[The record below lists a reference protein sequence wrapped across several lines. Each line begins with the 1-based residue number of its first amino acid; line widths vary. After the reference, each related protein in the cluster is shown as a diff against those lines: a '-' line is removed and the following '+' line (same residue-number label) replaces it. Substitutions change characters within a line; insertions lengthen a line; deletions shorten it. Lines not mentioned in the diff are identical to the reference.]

1 MFHIDII
8 TCCIAS
14 WERVPFPSFVIT
26 HHNIPCA
33 SFVPSQIFC
42 SFHVKKRNLDLSCIF
57 RSFSRGSDL
66 FFKEWW
72 WSDYHFHSGTDL
84 TATGNMSPQTKL
96 IARKKR
102 RRIFCQS
109 QNFFLQNLVENTKWG
124 GLRGGNM
131 SPQTKLIKRKGE
143 NEKGKSQAR
152 TKIIPTNF
160 VVKLSKRWFF
170 RFFVLDV

>member
-26 HHNIPCA
+26 HHNIPRA

-42 SFHVKKRNLDLSCIF
+42 SFHVKKRNLDLPCIF
-57 RSFSRGSDL
+57 VT
-66 FFKEWW
+66 
-72 WSDYHFHSGTDL
+72 FHVDL
-84 TATGNMSPQTKL
+84 TFSLKSGGGRIIISKVGPIWPQPLSNGEYVTSTKL
-96 IARKKR
+96 IAKRER

-109 QNFFLQNLVENTKWG
+109 QNFFAEFGRNTKWG

-152 TKIIPTNF
+152 TKIIPANF
-160 VVKLSKRWFF
+160 VVKLSTSW
-170 RFFVLDV
+170 L